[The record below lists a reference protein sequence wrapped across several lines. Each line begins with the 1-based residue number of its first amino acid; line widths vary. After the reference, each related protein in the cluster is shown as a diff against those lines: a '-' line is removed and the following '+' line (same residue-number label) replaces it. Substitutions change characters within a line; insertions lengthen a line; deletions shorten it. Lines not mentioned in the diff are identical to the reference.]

1 MKLKQ
6 LIYSP
11 AGRIAISVLL
21 GFGLATLFRKACNE
35 RNCIVF
41 RAPPLDKISDK
52 IFRYDGMCYK
62 YKEQA
67 QSCNA
72 AMATVPFA

>member
-1 MKLKQ
+1 MKLRK

-41 RAPPLDKISDK
+41 QAPPLDTISEK
-52 IFRYDGMCYK
+52 IFRYDDNCYR

-67 QSCNA
+67 QSCDSSK
-72 AMATVPFA
+72 ATVPFA